1 VNRPDTIARSVPQ
14 ADSLDRIRDVVEAIS
29 KNGAS
34 FERVMERTG
43 LSHRQANY
51 YLSAARS
58 LRFVQESDGTTE
70 RLTDQGLKLLSTD
83 RDSAEETKLLI
94 RAVISSSIVQFLAP
108 DLLSETPP
116 TQAELSER
124 IRKETGLA
132 SATSARRAQTLLAW
146 RQRLLQGQMELFR
159 GTRSSPIQDLES
171 VAGSRPSLE
180 MLRLISFKNFA
191 DATLRLG
198 PLTVLVGTN
207 ASGKSNIRD
216 AFRFLHGIARGYT
229 LAEIIGEKWIE
240 GGVLQW
246 KGIRGGTRETAY
258 RGADGFGL
266 EVRFQAEDGGKLRT
280 GQYSISIDSLR
291 NGHGPRVQSERLVIE
306 GRGTYVFDSHPEKDA
321 PIQDQPAHIKVRL
334 RKNYQEG
341 FRGPTVA
348 LFDNR
353 PALAQLLTHPEALPQ
368 VREHVRLAISAF
380 ASMRFLDLSPD
391 AMRLPSIP
399 GQTILGDRG
408 ENLSSV
414 LYAICENPARKRALL
429 EWLRE
434 LTPMDVN
441 DFRFQPDAAGRILVS
456 LVEDNGHETSA
467 YSASDGTLRFLAMI
481 AALLGPEP
489 ANLYFFEELENG
501 IHPTRLQLLLQLI
514 EQQTSRSGSQVITT
528 THSPFL
534 LTHLSE
540 RSLAAASL
548 VHRGRSAKGAEIVS
562 IMEIPAIQEVLK
574 KQDLARLHAT
584 GWLENVL
591 EFGGRT

>member
-1 VNRPDTIARSVPQ
+1 MDLFTGPGHGGATP
-14 ADSLDRIRDVVEAIS
+14 LD
-29 KNGAS
+29 
-34 FERVMERTG
+34 
-43 LSHRQANY
+43 
-51 YLSAARS
+51 
-58 LRFVQESDGTTE
+58 VQK
-70 RLTDQGLKLLSTD
+70 Q
-83 RDSAEETKLLI
+83 
-94 RAVISSSIVQFLAP
+94 
-108 DLLSETPP
+108 
-116 TQAELSER
+116 
-124 IRKETGLA
+124 
-132 SATSARRAQTLLAW
+132 
-146 RQRLLQGQMELFR
+146 
-159 GTRSSPIQDLES
+159 
-171 VAGSRPSLE
+171 SRPSLE
-180 MLRLISFKNFA
+180 KLHLVSFKNFK
-191 DATLRLG
+191 DATLHLG

-216 AFRFLHGIARGYT
+216 AFRFIHGIARGYT

-246 KGIRGGTRETAY
+246 KGIRGGTKETAY
-258 RGADGFGL
+258 RGADGFTL
-266 EVRFQAEDGGKLRT
+266 EVHFEAVDGNKRRSGRYAIAIEGLRH
-280 GQYSISIDSLR
+280 
-291 NGHGPRVQSERLVIE
+291 GHAPRVKSERLVID
-306 GRGTYVFDSHPEKDA
+306 GRGTYVFDSHPEKDQ
-321 PIQDQPAHIKVRL
+321 PVQDQPAHIKVRL

-353 PALAQLLTHPEALPQ
+353 PVLAQLLSHPDSLPQ
-368 VREHVRLAISAF
+368 VREHVQLAISAF

-399 GQTILGDRG
+399 GQTVLGDRG

-414 LYAICENPARKRALL
+414 LQAICESPVRKRALL

-434 LTPMDVN
+434 LTPVDVK
-441 DFRFQPDAAGRILVS
+441 DFRFQPDAAGRILVA

-489 ANLYFFEELENG
+489 ANLYFYEELENG
-501 IHPTRLQLLLQLI
+501 IHPTRLRLLLQLI

-534 LTHLSE
+534 LAHLSQ

-548 VHRGRSAKGAEIVS
+548 VHRGPSTRGAD
-562 IMEIPAIQEVLK
+562 IMSVMDIPTIREVLK

-584 GWLENVL
+584 GWLENAL
-591 EFGGRT
+591 EFGDKN